1 MAELPGDLSRRDT
14 LRPTRD
20 DRYMITKN
28 WRDFAALSLQGN
40 LGMVLV

>member
-28 WRDFAALSLQGN
+28 WRDFAALSLQGTRIPFF
-40 LGMVLV
+40 L